1 MSNAQNTCPM
11 INLACNYM
19 GLKLRNP
26 LIVGSSGLTNAV
38 ENIVEIER
46 NGAGA
51 VVLKSLFEE
60 QISNASNNI
69 TSRGTALYQESED
82 YIRNFSRPEDLKDYL
97 DLVRKAKQTVSIPVI
112 ASINCITD
120 SGWISAAKQIE
131 EAGADGLELNIS
143 VSPSDSAKEVG
154 DNEKTT
160 FQIIEKVLNEVTMP
174 VAVKVSYYFSN
185 LTRTLQTLSQTGIK
199 GMVLFN
205 RFYSPD
211 FDIEREKVK
220 TTFVFS
226 TPSDIAISLRWIAML
241 SPLVKCDLCASTGV
255 HDGTGLVKQLLAGA
269 SAVQVASV
277 LYKKGFRE
285 IVTLIDYLEN
295 WMDRHGY
302 SSLADFKGK
311 LAGAAGENPAPNER
325 VQFMKHFSGIE

>member
-1 MSNAQNTCPM
+1 M
-11 INLACNYM
+11 IDLACNYM

-26 LIVGSSGLTNAV
+26 LIVGSSGLTNAL
-38 ENIVEIER
+38 ENIVEMER

-60 QISNASNNI
+60 QIHNADEPV

-82 YIRNFSRPEDLKDYL
+82 YIRNFSRPDDLKGYL
-97 DLVRKAKQTVSIPVI
+97 DLIRKVKQTVTIPVI
-112 ASINCITD
+112 ASINCISD
-120 SGWISAAKQIE
+120 SGWASSAKQIE
-131 EAGADGLELNIS
+131 EAGAYGLELNIS
-143 VSPSDSAKEVG
+143 VSPSDSEKEAADNEMTYFRIIERVLKEV
-154 DNEKTT
+154 T
-160 FQIIEKVLNEVTMP
+160 IP
-174 VAVKVSYYFSN
+174 VSVKVSYYFTNVSKMM
-185 LTRTLQTLSQTGIK
+185 LALSQTGVK
-199 GMVLFN
+199 GLVMFN

-211 FDIEREKVK
+211 FDIEREEVK

-255 HDGTGLVKQLLAGA
+255 HDGAGLVKQLLAGA
-269 SAVQVASV
+269 SAVQVATV
-277 LYKKGFRE
+277 LYKKGFMQ
-285 IVTLIDYLEN
+285 IATLIDYLEN

-302 SSLADFKGK
+302 RSIEDFKGK
-311 LAGAAGENPAPNER
+311 LAGSALLNPAPNER

>member
-1 MSNAQNTCPM
+1 M
-11 INLACNYM
+11 IDLACNYM

-26 LIVGSSGLTNAV
+26 LLVGSSGLTNAV

-60 QISNASNNI
+60 QIHNAGDQV

-82 YIRNFSRPEDLKDYL
+82 YIRNFSRPDDLKEYL
-97 DLVRKAKQTVSIPVI
+97 DLISKAKQSITIPVI

-120 SGWISAAKQIE
+120 SGWVSSAKQIE

-143 VSPSDSAKEVG
+143 VSPSDSEKEAA
-154 DNEKTT
+154 DNEMTY
-160 FQIIEKVLNEVTMP
+160 FRIIEKVLKEVTIP
-174 VAVKVSYYFSN
+174 VSVKVSYYFTNVSKMM
-185 LTRTLQTLSQTGIK
+185 LALSQTGVK
-199 GMVLFN
+199 GLVMFN

-211 FDIEREKVK
+211 FDIEREEVK

-255 HDGTGLVKQLLAGA
+255 HDGAGLVKQLLAGA
-269 SAVQVASV
+269 SAVQVASL
-277 LYKKGFRE
+277 LYKKGFME
-285 IVTLIDYLEN
+285 IATLIDYLEN

-302 SSLADFKGK
+302 TSVGDFKGK
-311 LAGAAGENPAPNER
+311 LAGSALLNPAPNER
-325 VQFMKHFSGIE
+325 VQFMKYFSGIE

>member
-1 MSNAQNTCPM
+1 MFNAQNRCHM
-11 INLACNYM
+11 INLECNYM

-26 LIVGSSGLTNAV
+26 LIVGSSGLTNAL

-60 QISNASNNI
+60 QIHHATGSGV
-69 TSRGTALYQESED
+69 SRGTALYQEPEE
-82 YIRNFSRPEDLKDYL
+82 YIRNFSRPDDLNGYL
-97 DLVRKAKQTVSIPVI
+97 DLIRKAKKSVKIPVI
-112 ASINCITD
+112 GSINCISD
-120 SGWISAAKQIE
+120 AGWVSYAKKME

-143 VSPSDSAKEVG
+143 VSPSDIEKESA
-154 DNEKTT
+154 DNEKTYFSIT
-160 FQIIEKVLNEVTMP
+160 EKILKEVSIP

-185 LTRTLQTLSQTGIK
+185 LAKTLTVLSQTGIK
-199 GMVLFN
+199 SLVLFN

-211 FDIEREKVK
+211 FDIEREEVK

-226 TPSDIAISLRWIAML
+226 APSDIAISLRWIAML
-241 SPLVKCDLCASTGV
+241 SPLVKCELCASTGV
-255 HDGTGLVKQLLAGA
+255 HDGAGLVKQLLAGA
-269 SAVQVASV
+269 RAVQIASV
-277 LYKKGFRE
+277 LYKKGFKE
-285 IVTLIDYLEN
+285 IASLIDYLEN

-302 SSLADFKGK
+302 RSIDDFRGK
-311 LAGAAGENPAPNER
+311 LAGSAAGNPAPDER

>member
-1 MSNAQNTCPM
+1 M
-11 INLACNYM
+11 IDLACNYM

-26 LIVGSSGLTNAV
+26 LLVGSSGLTNAV

-60 QISNASNNI
+60 QIHNAGDQA

-82 YIRNFSRPEDLKDYL
+82 YIRNFSRPDDLKEYF
-97 DLVRKAKQTVSIPVI
+97 DLISKAKQTVAIPII

-120 SGWISAAKQIE
+120 SGWVSSAKQIE
-131 EAGADGLELNIS
+131 EAGADALELNIS
-143 VSPSDSAKEVG
+143 VSPSDSEKGVAE
-154 DNEKTT
+154 NEKIH
-160 FQIIEKVLNEVTMP
+160 FQIIEKILKEVTIP
-174 VAVKVSYYFSN
+174 VAVKVSYYFTN
-185 LTRTLQTLSQTGIK
+185 LAKTVQELSQTGIK
-199 GMVLFN
+199 SMVLFN

-211 FDIEREKVK
+211 FDIEREEVK

-277 LYKKGFRE
+277 LYKKGFME
-285 IVTLIDYLEN
+285 IATLIDYLEN

-302 SSLADFKGK
+302 TLIEDFKGK
-311 LAGAAGENPAPNER
+311 LAGSKLVNPAPNER